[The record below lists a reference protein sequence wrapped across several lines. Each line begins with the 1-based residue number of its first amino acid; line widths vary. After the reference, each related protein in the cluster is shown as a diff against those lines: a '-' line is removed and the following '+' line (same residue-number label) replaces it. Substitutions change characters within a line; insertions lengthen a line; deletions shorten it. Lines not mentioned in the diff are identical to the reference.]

1 MHITILIENPTKTT
15 LNHSMSK
22 RSLRENVNQR
32 QLKPCKEGACS
43 VASLISVVTK
53 KRKKKPK
60 KQQKKVITTACK
72 NKEPKRTHTTKKLTK
87 VQEAKSQF
95 VFDFHQIDG
104 LDGTTFEHQ
113 SQIKVNPHYPTFIS
127 TLKNSLAKKT
137 KHPQNILFTHTL
149 FIFHIPTMR
158 KLKKK
163 IDKKSLNQE
172 LNNTSEKP
180 PRNLVVTLFLT
191 CKEPTS

>member
-1 MHITILIENPTKTT
+1 M
-15 LNHSMSK
+15 
-22 RSLRENVNQR
+22 
-32 QLKPCKEGACS
+32 
-43 VASLISVVTK
+43 
-53 KRKKKPK
+53 
-60 KQQKKVITTACK
+60 
-72 NKEPKRTHTTKKLTK
+72 
-87 VQEAKSQF
+87 QEANSQF

-113 SQIKVNPHYPTFIS
+113 SQIKVNPYYPTFIS

-137 KHPQNILFTHTL
+137 KHLQNILFTHTL

-172 LNNTSEKP
+172 LNNTSTKP

>member
-1 MHITILIENPTKTT
+1 MLEQGTI
-15 LNHSMSK
+15 
-22 RSLRENVNQR
+22 Q
-32 QLKPCKEGACS
+32 
-43 VASLISVVTK
+43 
-53 KRKKKPK
+53 
-60 KQQKKVITTACK
+60 
-72 NKEPKRTHTTKKLTK
+72 TTKKLTK
-87 VQEAKSQF
+87 VQEANSQF
-95 VFDFHQIDG
+95 VFGFHQIDG

-113 SQIKVNPHYPTFIS
+113 SQIKVNPHYPAFIS

-137 KHPQNILFTHTL
+137 KHLQNILFTHTL

-163 IDKKSLNQE
+163 IDKKSLNQK
-172 LNNTSEKP
+172 LNNTSAKP